1 MYSYSPLRDCEIFM
15 DPRFQLYPR
24 LHRQEHP
31 SRRKET
37 EDFLFKAANE
47 YLKRKFMQEQMKNQ
61 QKKVDKLDANDIHPP
76 NNGISNELA
85 AKPAKNYN
93 IKNFQ
98 QSGYDHLSQ
107 LHHEKNDEPIGKSQQ
122 DFLLEAAKKYWSAA
136 LEVEERLPLRPDL
149 MNLPLDLYSPG
160 SPAPGAQPAYLHHR
174 PGHGHNRPGK
184 QSYRVR
190 NQNAGTA
197 PSNENNLY
205 PNPSPVS
212 TDDKSDNVNGDPDP
226 HHPPTVAATP
236 GPAPS
241 PAEVRRQ
248 YFPRQSKK

>member
-1 MYSYSPLRDCEIFM
+1 MYSLLCDCKIFV
-15 DPRFQLYPR
+15 DLRFQLYPR

-160 SPAPGAQPAYLHHR
+160 SPAPGAQPAYHRHR

-205 PNPSPVS
+205 PNPTPVS

-226 HHPPTVAATP
+226 RHPPTVAATP
-236 GPAPS
+236 TPAPS
-241 PAEVRRQ
+241 TAEVRRQ
-248 YFPRQSKK
+248 CFPRHSKK

>member
-1 MYSYSPLRDCEIFM
+1 MYSLLRNGEIFV
-15 DPRFQLYPR
+15 DLRFQLYPR

-122 DFLLEAAKKYWSAA
+122 DFLLKAAKKHLSAA
-136 LEVEERLPLRPDL
+136 LEVENRLPLRPDL

-160 SPAPGAQPAYLHHR
+160 SPAPGAQPAYHHHR

-205 PNPSPVS
+205 PNPTPVS

-236 GPAPS
+236 PPAPN
-241 PAEVRRQ
+241 PAEVRRK
-248 YFPRQSKK
+248 YSPRQSKK

>member
-1 MYSYSPLRDCEIFM
+1 MYSLLRNGEIFV
-15 DPRFQLYPR
+15 DLRFQLYPR

-136 LEVEERLPLRPDL
+136 LEVEDRLPLRPDL

-174 PGHGHNRPGK
+174 PGHG

-226 HHPPTVAATP
+226 RHPPTVAATP
-236 GPAPS
+236 APAPS
-241 PAEVRRQ
+241 PAEVRRK
-248 YFPRQSKK
+248 YFPRHSKK

>member
-1 MYSYSPLRDCEIFM
+1 MYSLLRNVEIFV
-15 DPRFQLYPR
+15 DLRFQLYPR

-122 DFLLEAAKKYWSAA
+122 DFLLEAAKKHWSAA

-160 SPAPGAQPAYLHHR
+160 SPAPGAQPAYHRHR

-205 PNPSPVS
+205 PNPTPVS
-212 TDDKSDNVNGDPDP
+212 TDDNSDNVNGDPDP

-241 PAEVRRQ
+241 PTEVRRQ